1 MSTCAILV
9 DQQTLVSATMHT
21 HPRLHRNLHDPPAY
35 QFTYMPP
42 SLLCSPHV
50 NFVSGTN
57 GSGKSAVLQGLQCA
71 LGASAR
77 ETGRG
82 TKLEDL
88 VRSGQDEAKVQ
99 VSTLSEFFPLGVN
112 PA

>member
-1 MSTCAILV
+1 M
-9 DQQTLVSATMHT
+9 
-21 HPRLHRNLHDPPAY
+21 
-35 QFTYMPP
+35 
-42 SLLCSPHV
+42 
-50 NFVSGTN
+50 SGTN

-99 VSTLSEFFPLGVN
+99 VSLLSRWTLGVS
-112 PA
+112 PAETKGRGRTHTHCVSPMLSVIQ